1 VIANVP
7 IVPVTYEGDAAGR
20 ALAQTRS
27 GCVVQSNKRH
37 SREMVQ
43 EVETLLEN
51 QSTLAS
57 SCSGSLAATS
67 G

>member
-7 IVPVTYEGDAAGR
+7 IVPVTYDGDAAER
-20 ALAQTRS
+20 ALAQSRS

-37 SREMVQ
+37 SREMVH